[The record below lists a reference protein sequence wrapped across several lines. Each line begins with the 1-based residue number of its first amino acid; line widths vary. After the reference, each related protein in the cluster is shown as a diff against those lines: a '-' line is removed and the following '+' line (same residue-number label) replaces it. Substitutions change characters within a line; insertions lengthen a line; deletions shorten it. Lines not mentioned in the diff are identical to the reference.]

1 MATLTWMLC
10 ALILATMAGSAGA
23 PPAPSTT
30 LEAVLYTDPKP
41 EQFMTRWLVCGPF
54 PVVDRDGAPVDEEA
68 QKRAFDVDFLTEH
81 GGEAQIRPAPGM
93 SHHRDGSEYR
103 WQPITSAKESVD
115 LVEIYGK
122 KQQVVAYAWAEIETA
137 APKTVL
143 LGIGSDD
150 AVKVWLNG
158 EPIHA
163 NWTFR
168 PLQRDQDVVV
178 AHLLPGKNQLLL
190 KVQNGDGEWGFACR
204 LLAPDREAA
213 SRMLLTAAAENR
225 KAVAEFLLAHG
236 ADVHTRDGA
245 GRTPLH
251 LAAERGHPEMARLLL
266 ANGADV
272 NATTPD
278 RLTALHLARRAGYRD
293 LAALLIARGADI
305 RRRPAARSVQV
316 DTLLHALDGTP
327 GAAVVVVQDGKI
339 VHRKGYGLADLETKA
354 PVRPDTPFY
363 LASVSKQF
371 TAMAIMLLAE
381 QGKLSYDDPLRNF
394 FPDFPAFG
402 NGITLRHLLYHTSG
416 IPDYLNDRLVE
427 DATDFT
433 NARVLDLVEH
443 LKELKFPP
451 GERYS
456 YSNSG
461 YILLAMTAA
470 RVSGQPFHRF
480 MQERVFGPLG
490 MKHTRVYDESK
501 PVIPDRARGYSREGD
516 AFKLNDYHL
525 LTAGDGGTFST
536 AEDLA
541 RWDRCLYT
549 EKLVKAATL
558 QQAFT
563 RGKLNDGK
571 EFDYGF
577 GWSVGTFR
585 GLRTVS
591 HGGGLGGFRTFIL
604 RFPDQRFSVIVL
616 SNNGTFN
623 SGATS
628 YQIAEIYLADR
639 MAPREPASAGR

>member
-1 MATLTWMLC
+1 MLC
-10 ALILATMAGSAGA
+10 APILATMAGSAGA

-30 LEAVLYTDPKP
+30 REAALYTDPKP
-41 EQFMTRWLVCGPF
+41 EQFMKRWLVCGPF
-54 PVVDRDGAPVDEEA
+54 PVFDRAGPPGDEEA
-68 QKRAFDVDFLTEH
+68 QKKAFDLDFLSEH
-81 GGEAQIRPAPGM
+81 GGEARIQPAPGLT
-93 SHHRDGSEYR
+93 HHWHGSEYR
-103 WQPITSAKESVD
+103 WQPVTGAKEAVD
-115 LVEIYGK
+115 LLDVYGQK
-122 KQQVVAYAWAEIETA
+122 EYVVAYAWAEIEMS
-137 APKTVL
+137 APRTVL

-150 AVKVWLNG
+150 AIKVWLNG
-158 EPIHA
+158 ERVHE

-168 PLQRDQDVVV
+168 PVSIDQDL
-178 AHLLPGKNQLLL
+178 AIIHLRPGNNQLLL
-190 KVQNGDGEWGFACR
+190 KVQNGFGGWGFACR
-204 LLAPDREAA
+204 LLAPDRQGAN
-213 SRMLLTAAAENR
+213 RMLLAAAADGR
-225 KAVAEFLLAHG
+225 KELAEYLIARG
-236 ADVHTRDGA
+236 AEVQTVDAA
-245 GRTPLH
+245 GQTPLH
-251 LAAERGHPEMARLLL
+251 RAADRGQKEIAELLL
-266 ANGADV
+266 AKGADV
-272 NATTPD
+272 NATSAGHLTP
-278 RLTALHLARRAGYRD
+278 LSLARRGGYREIAD
-293 LAALLIARGADI
+293 LLIARGADPRI
-305 RRRPAARSVQV
+305 RPASRSAQI
-316 DTLLHALDGTP
+316 DTLLRALDGAP
-327 GAAVVVVQDGKI
+327 GAAVVVVRDGKI
-339 VHRKGYGLADLETKA
+339 VHRKGYGLADLETRA
-354 PVRPDTPFY
+354 PVRADTPFY

-381 QGKLSYDDPLRNF
+381 QGKLSYDDPLQKF

-443 LKELKFPP
+443 LKELKFPS

-461 YILLAMTAA
+461 YILLAVTAA
-470 RVSGQPFHRF
+470 RVSGQPFHQF
-480 MQERVFGPLG
+480 MQEHVFGPLG
-490 MKHTRVYDESK
+490 MRHTRVYDESK
-501 PVIPDRARGYSREGD
+501 PVIPGRARGYSRDGD
-516 AFKLNDYHL
+516 AFKLDDYHL

-571 EFDYGF
+571 KFDYGF
-577 GWSVGTFR
+577 GWSVGSFR

-604 RFPDQRFSVIVL
+604 RFPDQHFSVILL

-623 SGATS
+623 SGVTS

-639 MAPREPASAGR
+639 MAPREPPSAGR